1 MRFADAYEP
10 LLRLIKNVVDVVDVG
25 VRAQPKEKK
34 EKTE

>member
-10 LLRLIKNVVDVVDVG
+10 LLRLIKNVVDVG